1 MNLSYKLKICL
12 ELLEEFE
19 ITSLCPVLGK
29 MYAQVYRGMCPWHT
43 ESPLQKEIK
52 VSFFGTPP
60 YITRNPMGGTDFT
73 VTRLFAKKHGF
84 IPEFIPAK
92 TVDVVNSNGTKSGMF
107 HQVKRS
113 TGWPE

>member
-1 MNLSYKLKICL
+1 MNLINKLKICFA
-12 ELLEEFE
+12 LLDGFE

-29 MYAQVYRGMCPWHT
+29 MYAQVYTGMCPWHT
-43 ESPLQKEIK
+43 ESPLQKDIK

-60 YITRNPMGGTDFT
+60 YITRSPIGGTDFI

-92 TVDVVNSNGTKSGMF
+92 TVDVVSSNGTKSGMF
-107 HQVKRS
+107 HQVERVY
-113 TGWPE
+113 EMA